1 MIKICLDTNTLQN
14 NWLATGEAF
23 TLLGE
28 LIAKGECQAS
38 ISEISV
44 LEHIRHYEK
53 EAPEIEAKMKSRLGS
68 YAKLFLKEI
77 KIPALPPL
85 YNVSTFEKKFRARL
99 AQLAITVLPIP
110 SVPHADLVARDLGEK
125 KPFAAS
131 GKGYRDALIWQG
143 FLGVIDGHTTK
154 AILVT
159 NNTSDFGSQDKSAL
173 HPELIEEIKAEN
185 AHCEALWFPAPQ
197 KLVDELV
204 KPLLKA
210 LAEEEA
216 KTKKILKR
224 IQGGKYKA
232 FDLEDVVAEELG
244 ENFEAQEPE
253 GAFYAGDEALKEP
266 LYVTMVED
274 PTEVEATALY
284 KLKSGDYLCEGTA
297 EVTATVEGYL
307 DKFEAFNQS
316 QLGHAF
322 ISNPN
327 HNEHYSEVE
336 VPNVPA
342 RITFSFEFTD
352 GEPDIW
358 KFEVTKVESTHSWP
372 G

>member
-28 LIAKGECQAS
+28 LIAKGECA
-38 ISEISV
+38 IFLSEISI
-44 LEHIRHYEK
+44 LEHVRHYAK
-53 EAPEIEAKMKSRLGS
+53 DAPQIEAKMKAGLGS
-68 YAKLFLKEI
+68 YAKLFLEDM

-85 YNVSTFEKKFRARL
+85 YDGPTFEKRFRVRL
-99 AQLAITVLPIP
+99 AQLEITTLPIP
-110 SVPHADLVARDLGEK
+110 ALPHADLVVRDLVEK
-125 KPFAAS
+125 KPFTAS
-131 GKGYRDALIWQG
+131 GKGYRDALIWLS
-143 FLGVIDGHTTK
+143 FLATIDNNTTK

-159 NNTSDFGSQDKSAL
+159 SNTNDFGSQDKSDL
-173 HPELIEEIKAEN
+173 HPDLKAEIKAKN
-185 AHCEALWFPAPQ
+185 TLCEALWFPVPQ
-197 KLVDELV
+197 KLVDELI

-216 KTKKILKR
+216 KTKKLLKR
-224 IQGGKYKA
+224 IQDGKYKA
-232 FDLEDVVAEELG
+232 FKLEKIVAEGLD
-244 ENFEAQEPE
+244 NFEAQEPE
-253 GAFYAGDEALKEP
+253 GTFYAGDESLEEP

-274 PTEVEATALY
+274 PTEIEATALY

-316 QLGHAF
+316 ELGHAF
-322 ISNPN
+322 ISNPH
-327 HNEHYSEVE
+327 HNDHYSEVE
-336 VPNVPA
+336 VPNVPT

-352 GEPDIW
+352 GDADIW
-358 KFEVTKVESTHSWP
+358 KFEVTKVESIH
-372 G
+372 